1 MKKKKVIIGLSGGI
15 DSAASAYLLKNEGYE
30 VIGVTFNF
38 FNAENTI
45 KAAQAVAEK
54 LNIEHHVLEA
64 HDQFKEK
71 VIQPFVDG
79 YKNGETPNPCMICNQ
94 QMKFRLLR
102 EFADANDQAMIA
114 TGHYAEVQKIEENYQ
129 LWASQNP
136 NKDQSYFLY
145 HLDQQTLSRLIFP
158 LHRFESKD
166 DVRKIIMELLPEL
179 SRGGESQGICFIPK
193 KSHSLFLKQAVFGS
207 NPTPTGNFVD
217 RSGKI
222 LGRHAG
228 IHGFTLGQT
237 RGLGIRSDQRLAV
250 IDVIPETNTVVVD
263 DEEALYQHEIFIDR
277 LHFQLKEGLP
287 KTGFTFKTCRW
298 GYEYEGRVEIISD
311 NQAIV
316 HCRKPVRAPAPGQAL
331 VFYRGRQV
339 LGGGIIKRF

>member
-38 FNAENTI
+38 FNAANTI
-45 KAAQAVAEK
+45 KASKAVAEK

-64 HDQFKEK
+64 QDQFKEK
-71 VIQPFVDG
+71 VIEPFVDG

-114 TGHYAEVQKIEENYQ
+114 TGHYAEVRKVGDDYH

-158 LHRFESKD
+158 LNRFESKD

-222 LGRHAG
+222 LGRHTG

-237 RGLGIRSDQRLAV
+237 RGLGIHSVKRLAV
-250 IDVIPETNTVVVD
+250 IDVIPETNTIVVD
-263 DEEALYQHEIFIDR
+263 EEESLYQSEIFIDQ
-277 LHFQLKEGLP
+277 LYFQLKEGLP
-287 KTGFTFKTCRW
+287 EAGFTFKTCRW
-298 GYEYEGRVEIISD
+298 GYEYKGLVEIISD

-316 HCRKPVRAPAPGQAL
+316 HCHKPVRAPTPGQAL
-331 VFYRGRQV
+331 VFYRERQV

>member
-15 DSAASAYLLKNEGYE
+15 DSAASAYLLKNEGYD

-45 KAAQAVAEK
+45 KAAKTVAEK
-54 LNIEHHVLEA
+54 LNIEHHVMEA
-64 HDQFKEK
+64 QDQFNEK
-71 VIQPFVDG
+71 VIQPFVEG
-79 YKNGETPNPCMICNQ
+79 YKNGETPNPCMLCNQ

-114 TGHYAEVQKIEENYQ
+114 TGHYAEVQKIDKSYQ

-145 HLDQQTLSRLIFP
+145 HLDQETLSRLIFP
-158 LHRFESKD
+158 LNRFESKD
-166 DVRKIIMELLPEL
+166 EVRKIIMELLPEL
-179 SRGGESQGICFIPK
+179 SHGSESQGICFIPK
-193 KSHSLFLKQAVFGS
+193 KNHSLFLKEAVFGS
-207 NPTPTGNFVD
+207 NPTPAGNFVD

-237 RGLGIRSDQRLAV
+237 RGLGIHSDQRLAV

-263 DEEALYQHEIFIDR
+263 IEESLYQSKIFIDQLR
-277 LHFQLKEGLP
+277 FQLKEGLP
-287 KTGFTFKTCRW
+287 ETGFAFKTCRW
-298 GYEYEGRVEIISD
+298 GYEYEGKVELLSKTT
-311 NQAIV
+311 AMV
-316 HCRKPVRAPAPGQAL
+316 HCHKPVRAPAPGQAL